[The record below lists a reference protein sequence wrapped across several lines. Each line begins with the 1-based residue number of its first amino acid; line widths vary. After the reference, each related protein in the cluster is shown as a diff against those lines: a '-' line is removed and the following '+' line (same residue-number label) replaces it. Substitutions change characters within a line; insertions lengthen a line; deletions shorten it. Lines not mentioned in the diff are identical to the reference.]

1 MTPGAISVRSLLALA
16 AAFTL
21 GALPWGLWIGF
32 ARGVDVRKHGS
43 GNLGATNVYRTLGP
57 ALGWL
62 VFGLDALK
70 GALAVFAAAWIAG
83 DAFPGGRAGAG
94 LAGALC
100 AVLGHV
106 FTPFAGF
113 KGGKGVATAAGAML
127 AVAPVACS
135 LALACFVAGVALSQR
150 ISVGSIA
157 AALSFPVFLWCAPF
171 ASAGRGGAVVGSLVA
186 LLVLI
191 RHLPNIRRLL
201 AGTEPTFAFR
211 RAPEAPAP
219 AHPENRP

>member
-1 MTPGAISVRSLLALA
+1 MTPGALSVRTLLALA

-21 GALPWGLWIGF
+21 GALPWGLWIGL
-32 ARGVDVRKHGS
+32 ARGIDVRKHGS

-70 GALAVFAAAWIAG
+70 GALAVVACGWIAG
-83 DAFPGGRAGAG
+83 EAFPGGRAGAG

-113 KGGKGVATAAGAML
+113 RGGKGVATSAGAML

-135 LALACFVAGVALSQR
+135 LALACFVAGAALTQR
-150 ISVGSIA
+150 ISAGSIA
-157 AALSFPVFLWCAPF
+157 AALSFPVFLWCVPF
-171 ASAGRGGAVVGSLVA
+171 ASAGRGAAVIGSLVS
-186 LLVLI
+186 LLILL
-191 RHLPNIRRLL
+191 RHLPNIQRLL

-211 RAPEAPAP
+211 RPPEASPPAR
-219 AHPENRP
+219 PENRP

>member
-1 MTPGAISVRSLLALA
+1 MTPGAYSVRTLLALA

-21 GALPWGLWIGF
+21 GALPWGLWMGF

-57 ALGWL
+57 APGWI
-62 VFGLDALK
+62 VFLLDALK
-70 GALAVFAAAWIAG
+70 GGLAVVVCGWIAG

-113 KGGKGVATAAGAML
+113 KGGKGVATSAGAML
-127 AVAPVACS
+127 AVAPVASS
-135 LALACFVAGVALSQR
+135 LALACFVVGVALSQR

-157 AALSFPVFLWCAPF
+157 AVLSFPVFLWCVPF
-171 ASAGRGGAVVGSLVA
+171 ASAGRGVAVVGPFVSLVI
-186 LLVLI
+186 LI

-211 RAPEAPAP
+211 RSSKAPTPAP
-219 AHPENRP
+219 PENRP